1 MEKQLTIIVKRCNE
15 KGLIS
20 FKVSDQKIEKMIKT
34 MLKNRCIEY
43 IKTNRFSIVD
53 YDPNE
58 SVIKFKDSSS
68 MKLYDN
74 SLEYVKPEK
83 DSELVLKIVYE
94 LSEET
99 FSIHFETFNM
109 TKAGGFL
116 KGLGELYEK
125 IIADKLTLGDEIKM
139 TEDVGRILEIV
150 LRAYSCKN
158 DIKDNSQTMSF
169 SDINRNPWRWD
180 GSQF

>member
-1 MEKQLTIIVKRCNE
+1 MEKQLTVIVKRCNE
-15 KGLIS
+15 KGLTS
-20 FKVSDQKIEKMIKT
+20 FKVSDQKIEQMIKT
-34 MLKNRCIEY
+34 MLKNKCIEY
-43 IKTNRFSIVD
+43 IKTNRFGIVD

-58 SVIKFKDSSS
+58 SVIKFKDSSL

-74 SLEYVKPEK
+74 SLEYVKSEK
-83 DSELVLKIVYE
+83 DSEWVSKIVCKM
-94 LSEET
+94 SEET
-99 FSIHFETFNM
+99 FSIHFETFSKN
-109 TKAGGFL
+109 KAGGFL

-139 TEDVGRILEIV
+139 TEDVGRILGIV

-158 DIKDNSQTMSF
+158 NIKDKSQMISF
-169 SDINRNPWRWD
+169 DDINRNPWGWG

>member
-1 MEKQLTIIVKRCNE
+1 MEKQLTVIVKCCNE

-34 MLKNRCIEY
+34 MLKNKCIEY
-43 IKTNRFSIVD
+43 IKTNRFGIVD

-58 SVIKFKDSSS
+58 SVIKFKDSSL

-74 SLEYVKPEK
+74 SLEYAKPEK
-83 DSELVLKIVYE
+83 DSEWVSKIVCE
-94 LSEET
+94 MSEET
-99 FSIHFETFNM
+99 FSIHFETFSKN
-109 TKAGGFL
+109 KAGGIL
-116 KGLGELYEK
+116 KELGELYEK

-139 TEDVGRILEIV
+139 TERVGHLLEII

-158 DIKDNSQTMSF
+158 DIKDNSQIMSF
-169 SDINRNPWRWD
+169 GDINRNPWCYG